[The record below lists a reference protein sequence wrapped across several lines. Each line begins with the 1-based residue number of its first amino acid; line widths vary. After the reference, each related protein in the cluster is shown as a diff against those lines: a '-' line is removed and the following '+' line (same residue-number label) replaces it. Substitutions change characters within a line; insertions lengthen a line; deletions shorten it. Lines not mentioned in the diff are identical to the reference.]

1 MRRRVTGQLI
11 QSKLRKASFPQQQ
24 LRIKTISISHPSQID
39 VLKENLPG
47 KQPLILI
54 ARIASMVSR
63 DPDVATKFVNELYS
77 THIKNNYSVFR
88 LGEDRFIVVPDGVQ
102 VENIL

>member
-1 MRRRVTGQLI
+1 
-11 QSKLRKASFPQQQ
+11 
-24 LRIKTISISHPSQID
+24 LRIKTISINQPSQID

-47 KQPLILI
+47 KEPLILI

-63 DPDVATKFVNELYS
+63 DPDAATKFVNELYS
-77 THIKNNYSVFR
+77 THVKNNYSVFR
-88 LGEDRFIVVPDGVQ
+88 LGEDRFIVVPDSVQ

>member
-1 MRRRVTGQLI
+1 M
-11 QSKLRKASFPQQQ
+11 
-24 LRIKTISISHPSQID
+24 RIKTISINQPSQID

-47 KQPLILI
+47 KEPLILI

-63 DPDVATKFVNELYS
+63 DPDAATKFVNELYS

-88 LGEDRFIVVPDGVQ
+88 LGEDRFIVVPDSVQ